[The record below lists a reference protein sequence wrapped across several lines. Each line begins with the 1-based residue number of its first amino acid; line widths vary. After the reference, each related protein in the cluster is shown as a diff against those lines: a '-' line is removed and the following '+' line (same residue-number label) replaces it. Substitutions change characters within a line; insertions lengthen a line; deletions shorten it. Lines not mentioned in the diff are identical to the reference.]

1 MFIILKAGWNVS
13 LYFKTLV
20 VLFESLMLS
29 SPNPDSARQIFSSP
43 QYTILSHDVLQN
55 YYTITY
61 QMTALCVM
69 MRYYTWSSSRP
80 VFKIFTHATL
90 PQLQITTTWSM
101 QLRAIFEQL
110 TVEVVEN
117 PFVNGFNAPTQI
129 RAQIRERRYT
139 SLLEGMHGLWQTD
152 YIQMEFLQL
161 FAPLVQS
168 GKLQC
173 QTCLSV
179 DYPSTGLDSRQ
190 TNAQP
195 DQCNAMNNATCAR
208 QRECRQL
215 D

>member
-61 QMTALCVM
+61 QMTA
-69 MRYYTWSSSRP
+69 
-80 VFKIFTHATL
+80 TL

-110 TVEVVEN
+110 TVEVVEK

-129 RAQIRERRYT
+129 RTDQRKTIHKPTGRNARIVT
-139 SLLEGMHGLWQTD
+139 DGLYPNGIPSTLCSTGSIWQTSVPD
-152 YIQMEFLQL
+152 LSF
-161 FAPLVQS
+161 S
-168 GKLQC
+168 GLPVNWTRQQTDKRSTWSMQC
-173 QTCLSV
+173 NEQCNLCPSTRM
-179 DYPSTGLDSRQ
+179 PSTGLDSRQ
-190 TNAQP
+190 TNAQ
-195 DQCNAMNNATCAR
+195 
-208 QRECRQL
+208 
-215 D
+215 

>member
-69 MRYYTWSSSRP
+69 MRYYTWSSSRT
-80 VFKIFTHATL
+80 VFKMFTHATL

-101 QLRAIFEQL
+101 QLRATHSWSCWKALCKWLQCSNTDQNRSEKDDTQAYWKECTDCDRRIISKW
-110 TVEVVEN
+110 N
-117 PFVNGFNAPTQI
+117 SFN
-129 RAQIRERRYT
+129 
-139 SLLEGMHGLWQTD
+139 SLLHWFNLAN
-152 YIQMEFLQL
+152 FS
-161 FAPLVQS
+161 ARLVFQW
-168 GKLQC
+168 
-173 QTCLSV
+173 T
-179 DYPSTGLDSRQ
+179 T
-190 TNAQP
+190 
-195 DQCNAMNNATCAR
+195 
-208 QRECRQL
+208 RQL

>member
-110 TVEVVEN
+110 TVEVVEK

-129 RAQIRERRYT
+129 RTDQRKTIHKPTGRNARIVT
-139 SLLEGMHGLWQTD
+139 DGLYPNGIPSTLCSTGSIWQTSVPD
-152 YIQMEFLQL
+152 LSF
-161 FAPLVQS
+161 S
-168 GKLQC
+168 GLPVNW
-173 QTCLSV
+173 T
-179 DYPSTGLDSRQ
+179 RQ
-190 TNAQP
+190 
-195 DQCNAMNNATCAR
+195 
-208 QRECRQL
+208 
-215 D
+215 